1 MDLIFSNPGYHHIA
15 QNICKF
21 LSLGSLTIL
30 SRTSKNLLEHSNEAW
45 LKRLQNYQTIQK
57 VYKIAEQKF
66 AKSMLVIDVKSL
78 IKFLLHELDS
88 DVLAYILI
96 PKLMKRSTEYDIL
109 LKLLIEILE
118 FIAKDGMK
126 QIYDIAEIKDQ
137 LKNDTS
143 LTEHEKHV
151 SEITLQI
158 CKHLLN
164 RDISVLKVYGSYV
177 PSQVPSTLRPHL
189 MTILSFAI
197 QKESLDLVLLLLKPL
212 IEYDTCIST
221 MILALATPH
230 YRLLYDEEM
239 WDIKNVEELNDFN
252 LHYDKIDQ
260 LKHAEVVR
268 MIAEECKNP
277 NTLNNF
283 GATPIYMAAKF
294 GLFEIVKVLL
304 PLCKNLD
311 AVNRDQ
317 NTILQLAE
325 ESGHHKIVKLLT
337 QMKLSK

>member
-1 MDLIFSNPGYHHIA
+1 
-15 QNICKF
+15 
-21 LSLGSLTIL
+21 
-30 SRTSKNLLEHSNEAW
+30 
-45 LKRLQNYQTIQK
+45 
-57 VYKIAEQKF
+57 
-66 AKSMLVIDVKSL
+66 
-78 IKFLLHELDS
+78 
-88 DVLAYILI
+88 
-96 PKLMKRSTEYDIL
+96 MKRSTEYDIL

-118 FIAKDGMK
+118 TIAKDGMK

-143 LTEHEKHV
+143 LTGHEKHV

-158 CKHLLN
+158 CKHLLD

-277 NTLNNF
+277 NTPNNF
-283 GATPIYMAAKF
+283 GATPLHLAAKF
-294 GLFEIVKVLL
+294 GLIEMVKVLI
-304 PLCKNLD
+304 PICKNLD
-311 AVNRDQ
+311 EVDQ
-317 NTILQLAE
+317 GQKTALKIAE
-325 ESGHHKIVKLLT
+325 ENGHHEIVKLLT
-337 QMKLSK
+337 NASLKSN